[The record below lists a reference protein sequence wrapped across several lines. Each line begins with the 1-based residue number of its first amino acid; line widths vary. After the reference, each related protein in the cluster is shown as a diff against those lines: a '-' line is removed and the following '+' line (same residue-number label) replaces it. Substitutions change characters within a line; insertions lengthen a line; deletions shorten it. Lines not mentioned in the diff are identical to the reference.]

1 MSAIIVSPSAQ
12 AGYGATGRYDCSPK
26 GGITITSSPSDS
38 ASRAQLGE
46 TAPLLRSEPT
56 KRGLSKPHFVAIL
69 LGVWSANFAIAFQ
82 AMAVPTMTPAVGSSF
97 GRAEL
102 GSYLG
107 SAFSL
112 GNAAGA

>member
-1 MSAIIVSPSAQ
+1 MSAIIVSPSSSSQ
-12 AGYGATGRYDCSPK
+12 YGAANHAYPQPK
-26 GGITITSSPSDS
+26 SGSQGITITSSPRDG
-38 ASRAQLGE
+38 AGE
-46 TAPLLRSEPT
+46 SAPLLRSEPT
-56 KRGLSKPHFVAIL
+56 KRLLSKPHFVAIL

-112 GNAAGA
+112 GNAAGAYL